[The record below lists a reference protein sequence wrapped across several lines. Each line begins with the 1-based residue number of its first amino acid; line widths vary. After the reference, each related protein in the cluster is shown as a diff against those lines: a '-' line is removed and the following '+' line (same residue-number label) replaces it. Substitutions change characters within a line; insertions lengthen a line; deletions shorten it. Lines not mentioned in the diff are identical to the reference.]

1 MKRGEQRGLGKE
13 SAFFLG
19 GKEWRKGYEIDN
31 LISIFYILLII
42 FAYLDCWPQCNLS
55 IYIWNTACSYG
66 SVKSAPWARILCVG
80 GLFFKLVLEEYQIWW
95 VNVSMS
101 LIPHLSLPLK
111 YFIWIFNHH
120 LQHKFGKVKLC
131 FCIGN
136 FMFPSSSVI
145 IWSPAIIFGKNL
157 SSTLPLLTHTFVS
170 LIFLSSCSEEHPL
183 LENSPLSYVFQLNCL
198 ANLFFF
204 PGDFIFSTPDFTD
217 LLPHR
222 WLHLHEKHC
231 RRLMWQQE
239 QVT

>member
-136 FMFPSSSVI
+136 FMFPSGSVI
-145 IWSPAIIFGKNL
+145 IWSPAHHFWEKPVLNPSPFDTHICVLDLSFILFWRTPFVGKFTTLLCFPAEL
-157 SSTLPLLTHTFVS
+157 S
-170 LIFLSSCSEEHPL
+170 C
-183 LENSPLSYVFQLNCL
+183 Q
-198 ANLFFF
+198 
-204 PGDFIFSTPDFTD
+204 FIFFS
-217 LLPHR
+217 
-222 WLHLHEKHC
+222 W
-231 RRLMWQQE
+231 RLYF
-239 QVT
+239 